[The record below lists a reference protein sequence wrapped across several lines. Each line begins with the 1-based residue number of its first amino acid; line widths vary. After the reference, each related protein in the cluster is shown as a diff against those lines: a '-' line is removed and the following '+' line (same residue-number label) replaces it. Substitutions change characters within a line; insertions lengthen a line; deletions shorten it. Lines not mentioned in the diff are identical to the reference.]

1 MQDILDLVS
10 SIFFWNGMLLC
21 VSDTLSLISCTGY
34 FIQATM
40 VPYRLYQRIFRFSI
54 RVSSLLVGVKV
65 LIVGDFNI
73 HVGNE
78 NTHTH
83 TGIGIFRHSIL

>member
-1 MQDILDLVS
+1 
-10 SIFFWNGMLLC
+10 
-21 VSDTLSLISCTGY
+21 
-34 FIQATM
+34 M
-40 VPYRLYQRIFRFSI
+40 VPYRLYERICRFSI
-54 RVSSLLVGVKV
+54 RVSSLLVADKV

-83 TGIGIFRHSIL
+83 THTGIGIYRHSIL